1 MTNKIAVIV
10 NYESELAN
18 FEEGSS
24 IILYNKLN
32 DDNWQV
38 EHIISY
44 SLEPLSSISD
54 IRNCVKTVI
63 SELNDCKIVIA
74 KTMSGIPYII
84 FDRMGFAIFE
94 STYISNTI
102 LDEILSDVEE
112 YSNIKHRSSIE
123 CPTSEWPTSPVE
135 TEIPGVY
142 FLNLIEL
149 QQKHP
154 EISSK
159 KALKAFVES
168 AKFSKLE
175 LICNHLPPWL
185 ESYFS
190 PNRLSYMMEP
200 LDMNR
205 CKVSISKAE
214 GWPK

>member
-1 MTNKIAVIV
+1 MSNEIAVIV
-10 NYESELAN
+10 NSESELTN

-32 DDNWQV
+32 DDDWQV

-44 SLEPLSSISD
+44 SLAPLSSISD
-54 IRNCVKTVI
+54 TSDCVKSVI
-63 SELNDCKIVIA
+63 SNLKDCKIIIA

-94 STYISNTI
+94 TSDISNAI

-112 YSNIKHRSSIE
+112 YSNKKNLALME
-123 CPTSEWPTSPVE
+123 LPTSPVE

-149 QQKHP
+149 QQKRP

-159 KALKAFVES
+159 KALKTFIENTQ
-168 AKFSKLE
+168 FSKLE
-175 LICNHLPPWL
+175 IICSHLPPWL
-185 ESYFS
+185 ENYFS
-190 PNRLSYMMEP
+190 PNRLSYIMEP
-200 LDMNR
+200 LDINS
-205 CKVSISKAE
+205 CKVSINKVE
-214 GWPK
+214 GKG